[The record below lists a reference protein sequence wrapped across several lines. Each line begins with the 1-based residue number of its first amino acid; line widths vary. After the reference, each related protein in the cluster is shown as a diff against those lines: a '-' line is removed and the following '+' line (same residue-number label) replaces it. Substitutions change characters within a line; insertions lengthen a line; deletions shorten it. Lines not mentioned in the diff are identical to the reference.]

1 MDIAFWMNGLGARR
15 IQEIIHSPEA
25 LNRDGFWAIQVSYEG
40 EWTCAKLDDVEEME
54 FPEVPWI
61 PNLNSWKSSVNQQ
74 EYEKYVESIRQG
86 IADGD
91 VYQANACRILESEYS
106 GGDLRGLFTQLLKNN
121 PAPFAAYFKAGD
133 LEIASASP
141 ERFLSIDSVDG
152 VVRLKSSPIK
162 GTSTTADFGEKDKAE
177 NVMIVDLMR
186 NDLGEICASGTVDV
200 TRLLGVEEHPGLFH
214 LVSDVVGTL
223 SQPLSSIHQILP
235 AGSIS
240 GAPKSS
246 AKKIIASHE
255 GRRGPYCGLL
265 GYIHREGEKVT
276 GELSVGI
283 RLFWREDGKLKFG
296 SGAGIT
302 WASNASAEWDET
314 ELKAR
319 RLISIANGTFNEGGV

>member
-40 EWTCAKLDDVEEME
+40 EWTCAKLDDVEAME
-54 FPEVPWI
+54 FPEVPWT
-61 PNLNSWKSSVNQQ
+61 PNLNAWKSSVNQE

-86 IADGD
+86 IANGD

-106 GGDLRGLFTQLLKNN
+106 GDDIRGLFTELLKNN
-121 PAPFAAYFKAGD
+121 PAPFSAYFKAGG

-223 SQPLSSIHQILP
+223 SQPLSSIDQILP

-246 AKKIIASHE
+246 AKKF
-255 GRRGPYCGLL
+255 
-265 GYIHREGEKVT
+265 V
-276 GELSVGI
+276 
-283 RLFWREDGKLKFG
+283 W
-296 SGAGIT
+296 
-302 WASNASAEWDET
+302 
-314 ELKAR
+314 
-319 RLISIANGTFNEGGV
+319 